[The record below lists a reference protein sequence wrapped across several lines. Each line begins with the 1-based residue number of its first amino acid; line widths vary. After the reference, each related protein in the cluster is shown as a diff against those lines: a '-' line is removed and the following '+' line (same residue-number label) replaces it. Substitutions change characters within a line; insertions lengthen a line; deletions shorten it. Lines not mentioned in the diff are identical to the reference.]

1 MGNNL
6 KPVGSEKLQGMEKI
20 QRIME
25 IARYKE
31 NIPNPINE
39 DKSTEYTKVLA
50 NGRTYKIDKERNGY
64 VLKSS
69 INESS
74 NEFDY
79 MEPMKNRKYY
89 PSYSQALKRLNLVAK
104 EVNVNEGSEKNVN
117 LFYEN
122 ENAAT
127 KYILKMKSGETDEQV
142 APSPAPAPAPAPA
155 PSPAPAPAPT
165 PAPEEMPEPA
175 PEDMD
180 FGGDMEDDDNE
191 EVTLK
196 TIQKL
201 TGKLAQKLR
210 AFQETEEGQDMTSK
224 DSKYVINS
232 ILSAIDLESLDDEDK
247 EEIVNKIEG
256 TEEEGMGDFNP
267 DDMGDDEPDFGGD
280 EMGGEEPIAA
290 PDGEMAEGFDDFDI
304 KSKFS
309 DFDDDEFS
317 EIDLEKDFD
326 FKPRHSKHRSLNHP
340 DIDSKHSGHIE
351 DMIEGIFT
359 ESKVDKIIEG
369 YFKLDD
375 KEKKLLESK
384 KRQSKL
390 VTESKKVKINKIKQL
405 SESISQEVGA
415 RKLIEKYPNA
425 KLVGKTNRQNLV
437 FEMNDEQLRVNT
449 KGQII

>member
-1 MGNNL
+1 
-6 KPVGSEKLQGMEKI
+6 
-20 QRIME
+20 ME

-69 INESS
+69 INEST

-127 KYILKMKSGETDEQV
+127 KYILKMKGGETDEQV
-142 APSPAPAPAPAPA
+142 APAPAPA
-155 PSPAPAPAPT
+155 PSPAPAPAPAPAPT

-175 PEDMD
+175 PEDMN

-232 ILSAIDLESLDDEDK
+232 VLSAIDLESLDDEDK

-280 EMGGEEPIAA
+280 EMGSEEPVAA
-290 PDGEMAEGFDDFDI
+290 PDGEMAEGFDDFD
-304 KSKFS
+304 
-309 DFDDDEFS
+309 DFDEDDVSRLFHDDYDEDEYDGLGIPDDMPS
-317 EIDLEKDFD
+317 YKTKWDNGDS
-326 FKPRHSKHRSLNHP
+326 KPRHPKHRSLNHP